1 VAERLAAVGDFAAAH
16 PELVHPVTRA
26 VLDSG
31 RGYSA
36 ADAFRGLHR
45 LAELRAATRAVW
57 ESVDGLL
64 VPTVP
69 TTFTVEEMLADPVR
83 RNSVLGH
90 YTTFCN
96 LLDLCAVA
104 IPAGST
110 AAGRPHGVTLLA
122 PAGRDALLARV
133 AGRLERVMDR

>member
-1 VAERLAAVGDFAAAH
+1 MAERLAAVGDFTASH
-16 PELVHPVTRA
+16 PELVHPVTRE

-36 ADAFRGLHR
+36 ADVFGALRR

-57 ESVDGLL
+57 DSADVLL

-69 TTFTVEEMLADPVR
+69 TTFTVEEMLADPIG
-83 RNSVLGH
+83 RNSALGH

-104 IPAGST
+104 IPPSCACAT
-110 AAGRPHGVTLLA
+110 ARTRSWPRSRAACR
-122 PAGRDALLARV
+122 RR
-133 AGRLERVMDR
+133 

>member
-1 VAERLAAVGDFAAAH
+1 M
-16 PELVHPVTRA
+16 
-26 VLDSG
+26 LDSG

-57 ESVDGLL
+57 ESVDVLL

-69 TTFTVEEMLADPVR
+69 ITFTVGEMLADPVR
-83 RNSVLGH
+83 RNAVLGH
-90 YTTFCN
+90 YTTFGN

-104 IPAGST
+104 VPAGFT

-122 PAGRDALLARV
+122 PAGADAGAARAASWLERRLAR
-133 AGRLERVMDR
+133 